1 MHQLDLLV
9 LPVTLNQHMDAPF
22 NCRYPNQRLRACF
35 VQNNLGM

>member
-1 MHQLDLLV
+1 MHPLDLLV

-22 NCRYPNQRLRACF
+22 MYPNQRLRACF